1 MEGLFMI
8 ELLSVIGVATAG
20 ALWRIAFTQGSMK
33 RGMEAILREVQL
45 LRGEVAKDIIIVK
58 EELRD
63 HEARLRQLETSK
75 RR

>member
-1 MEGLFMI
+1 MLEI
-8 ELLSVIGVATAG
+8 TAVIGVASAG

-45 LRGEVAKDIIIVK
+45 LRSEISKDINILKEDVK
-58 EELRD
+58 D
-63 HEARLRQLETSK
+63 HETRLRQLENK

>member
-1 MEGLFMI
+1 MLEI
-8 ELLSVIGVATAG
+8 TAVIGVASAG

-45 LRGEVAKDIIIVK
+45 LRSEISKDIIILKEDVK
-58 EELRD
+58 D
-63 HEARLRQLETSK
+63 HETRLRQLENK